1 MSNVLV
7 LNSTMTSSI
16 VNNTVYTFNF
26 QTGYTIKSGAT
37 ISVSSIIIP
46 YSWFNITNTY
56 GNNKFTYTWVGAS
69 PVTYSVTIP
78 DGFYTTTDLN
88 TYLQSVMISNGNYLV
103 DNNGN
108 NVYYIEFLTNQN
120 AYAIQLLTYPVPAS
134 LPTGYTNP
142 ASMVYSTSTPYTPY
156 ITVPVSTTTN
166 SFSSLIGFP
175 AGQYPPTA
183 TQSTKYSNN
192 GTLTPTTTP
201 INSVIVKCN
210 LVSNNS
216 KNPSDILDSFTFQN
230 TAFGSNGVY
239 MPTFPSR
246 VALKAG
252 IYNSLIITF
261 VDQNFNTIYAK
272 DPNTLITLL
281 IENN

>member
-1 MSNVLV
+1 
-7 LNSTMTSSI
+7 MTSST
-16 VNNTVYTFNF
+16 VNNSVYTFAF
-26 QTGYTIKSGAT
+26 QTGYTIKEGAT
-37 ISVSSIIIP
+37 LSVSSIIVP
-46 YSWFNITNTY
+46 YSWFNITSVY

-69 PVTYSVTIP
+69 PVTYTVTIP
-78 DGFYTTTDLN
+78 DGFYSTADLN
-88 TYLQSVMISNGNYLV
+88 TYLQSVMITNGNYLLDSNGNY
-103 DNNGN
+103 
-108 NVYYIEFLTNQN
+108 VYYIEFLTNQS
-120 AYAIQLLTYPVPAS
+120 AYAIQLLTYVVPLT

-142 ASMVYSTSTPYTPY
+142 GSMVFSSGTAYTPY
-156 ITVPVSTTTN
+156 ITVPSSTTTN

-183 TQSTKYSNN
+183 TQSTNYSYN
-192 GTLTPTTTP
+192 GTLVPNTTP

-210 LVSNNS
+210 LVANNS

-252 IYNSLIITF
+252 TYNQLIITF